1 MDYIACQ
8 ATLSMVFPRQQ
19 YWSGSPFPSSRN
31 LPDSGIKPGS
41 LALQAE
47 SFLTEPPVK
56 PSQVALVVTNPP
68 ANAGDM
74 RAAGSMPGLGKS
86 PGGKHGNPLQDSCLE
101 NPMDR
106 GTWWATVRGIS
117 QESDMTEQL
126 TLSLYFH
133 IHVHTYIIYLYFRS
147 FKNSKNSIFIVC
159 FNQGLNSSLIE

>member
-1 MDYIACQ
+1 MSLLFLDFTGSGFSGLVAKLCITLRVPMDYIACQ

-68 ANAGDM
+68 ANAG
-74 RAAGSMPGLGKS
+74 AARYPYAKKEKFPDTKLRTVTKTINQNGS
-86 PGGKHGNPLQDSCLE
+86 
-101 NPMDR
+101 
-106 GTWWATVRGIS
+106 
-117 QESDMTEQL
+117 
-126 TLSLYFH
+126 
-133 IHVHTYIIYLYFRS
+133 
-147 FKNSKNSIFIVC
+147 
-159 FNQGLNSSLIE
+159 

>member
-1 MDYIACQ
+1 VSLLFLDFTGSGFSGLVAKLCITLRVPMDYIACQ

-106 GTWWATVRGIS
+106 GTWWAR
-117 QESDMTEQL
+117 
-126 TLSLYFH
+126 
-133 IHVHTYIIYLYFRS
+133 VHRS
-147 FKNSKNSIFIVC
+147 AKRV
-159 FNQGLNSSLIE
+159 GHD